1 MANVAMAA
9 TAGAVAMAAA
19 PSTYDIT
26 SGKNPR
32 GIPKGKFVD
41 DVEAFI
47 KKSGAEKVD
56 PILGELQELF
66 SKYKFFEMNLLRKK
80 GKLQNQLPEIKK
92 SLEMVNYLIAQ
103 RAAGSNIS
111 TNFPLSD
118 NVYAKANINCADGDN
133 AGQVCLWLGAKV
145 MMQYSYAEALELL
158 TNNLT
163 GATAKLTEVN
173 EDLVCVREN
182 IILTEV
188 NIARIF
194 NWDVKRRRAL
204 KAAGGGGG
212 K

>member
-1 MANVAMAA
+1 
-9 TAGAVAMAAA
+9 MAAA
-19 PSTYDIT
+19 APTFDIT

-32 GIPKGKFVD
+32 GIPKGKFID
-41 DVEAFI
+41 DVPAFL
-47 KKSGAEKVD
+47 KASGVEKVD

-66 SKYKFFEMNLLRKK
+66 SKYKYYEMNLLRKK
-80 GKLQNQLPEIKK
+80 GTYQGKLPEIKK
-92 SLEMVNYLIAQ
+92 SLEMINYLIAQ
-103 RAAGSNIS
+103 RAAGSNIA

-118 NVYAKANINCADGDN
+118 NVYAKANINCADGDQ

-145 MMQYSYAEALELL
+145 MMQYSYEEALELL
-158 TNNLT
+158 TNNLS
-163 GATAKLTEVN
+163 GATAKLKEVD

-204 KAAGGGGG
+204 KAAGGGGDG

>member
-1 MANVAMAA
+1 MGAA
-9 TAGAVAMAAA
+9 AGAVAMAAKPA
-19 PSTYDIT
+19 TYDII

-41 DVEAFI
+41 DVAAFI
-47 KKSGAEKVD
+47 KASGAGKVD
-56 PILGELQELF
+56 PILAELQELF
-66 SKYKFFEMNLLRKK
+66 SKYKYYEMNLLRKK
-80 GKLQNQLPEIKK
+80 GTLQNKLPEIKK

-118 NVYAKANINCADGDN
+118 NVYAKANINCADGDQ

-145 MMQYSYAEALELL
+145 MMQYSYEEALELL
-158 TNNLT
+158 TNNLS
-163 GATAKLTEVN
+163 GASSKLAEVN

-204 KAAGGGGG
+204 KAAGGGGDS